1 MTLRSQGRAGF
12 TLAEVVIVCALVITL
27 AGFTAFTGGDFLSRL
42 SDSNSDER
50 IRLEVN
56 DFARW
61 MQRIIDRSIAEGR
74 DVSFH
79 TSSYALPVITARFR
93 QPIENVD
100 RRSETLMFRAE
111 MTSSGARPDTFRYT
125 SRTQTMSP
133 AFTMGVYMTG
143 DNGRAVKT
151 KWKMIVS
158 GKGRIRVTDG
168 SATDDDR

>member
-1 MTLRSQGRAGF
+1 MTRSPQKRAGF
-12 TLAEVVIVCALVITL
+12 TLVEVIIVCALLITF
-27 AGFTAFTGGDFLSRL
+27 AGFAAFTGGDFLSRFL
-42 SDSNSDER
+42 DPNSDER
-50 IRLEVN
+50 IRQEVN
-56 DFARW
+56 DVARW
-61 MQRIIDRSIAEGR
+61 MQRMLDRSIAEGR
-74 DVSFH
+74 DVSLH

-133 AFTMGVYMTG
+133 AFTMGVYITG